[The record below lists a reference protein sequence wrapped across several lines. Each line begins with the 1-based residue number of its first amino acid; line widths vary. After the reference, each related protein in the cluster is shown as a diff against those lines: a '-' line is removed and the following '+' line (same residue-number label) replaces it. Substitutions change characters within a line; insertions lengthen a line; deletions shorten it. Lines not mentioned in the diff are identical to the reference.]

1 MTAAILGPDPLE
13 TLVDAALRQLS
24 EGVPPSTMEV
34 ERVDVKEEPG
44 RRGPGG
50 IIRPGAETNEQAAD
64 YLAGEMACM
73 ANTPGGGAVIV
84 GVSDEGQRI
93 GTELNTEWL
102 RHRIWELTS
111 GKLTIA
117 ARAAS
122 IDGCR
127 VLVLSSVEALS
138 PVTYRGK
145 LRWRVG
151 PNCVEVDP
159 AAWQSRMLLR
169 RGYDWSDQPS
179 GHTLA
184 DVSPVACEV
193 ARAYLRSDARP
204 SRHEDGDLAD
214 VGDAELLRR
223 LNLVTDGERL
233 TNAGSLMFVATPW
246 PGIDYMRRDA
256 PGGDSTTR
264 IEAEGPLLAQV
275 HEVERAAGYA
285 NPTTHLAR
293 GFAHTQIHA
302 IAPRALREAIV
313 NGVTHRDWLVH
324 LPTTVEHVGDTLVVT
339 SPGGFVGGVTP
350 GNIISHVA
358 VPRYKSL
365 ALALARLGLA
375 EREGVGVDR
384 MVGDMLRAGRP
395 APVFSEV
402 EGPFVRVALLGG
414 PPDQVIVDLVA
425 DLTPPRA
432 GTVEALLLIDH
443 LARCG
448 WIDAQTAAPVLQR
461 PAEEAAQ
468 AIGQLAEAALARHD
482 ADQAASDPSSVIVKV
497 KGVPA
502 AQSAAYR
509 LSDDARER
517 LAHRV
522 EHLTTPEGR
531 VGLILDWSQGR
542 GRVSSTEAADLTG
555 LSRASTAKLLTRLAE
570 EGQLDDG
577 RPNRTGRGFFYTPAN
592 HRTQ

>member
-1 MTAAILGPDPLE
+1 MATAILGPDPLE
-13 TLVDAALRQLS
+13 TLIDTALRQLA
-24 EGVPPSTMEV
+24 EGVPPSDMEV
-34 ERVDVKEEPG
+34 EHVDVKEEPG
-44 RRGPGG
+44 RRGVGGVIQPGD
-50 IIRPGAETNEQAAD
+50 ETNEKAAD

-84 GVSDEGQRI
+84 GIADDGQRI
-93 GTELNTEWL
+93 GTELNAEWL
-102 RHRIWELTS
+102 RHRIWELSS

-117 ARAAS
+117 ARTATVG
-122 IDGCR
+122 GCR
-127 VLVLSSVEALS
+127 VLVLSSVEALH
-138 PVTYRGK
+138 PVAYRGK

-151 PNCVEVDP
+151 PNCVDVDP
-159 AAWQSRMLLR
+159 VAWQSRSLLR

-193 ARAYLRSDARP
+193 AQAYLRSDARP

-214 VGDAELLRR
+214 VSDAELLRR
-223 LNLVTDGERL
+223 LNLVADGERL
-233 TNAGSLMFVATPW
+233 TNAGSLLFVATPW
-246 PGIDYMRRDA
+246 PGVDYIRREV
-256 PGGDSTTR
+256 PGGDSTMR
-264 IEAEGPLLAQV
+264 IETEGPLLVQV
-275 HEVERAAGYA
+275 QEVERAAGYA

-293 GFAHTQIHA
+293 GFVHAQVHA

-313 NGVTHRDWLVH
+313 NGVTHRDWLIH
-324 LPTTVEHVGDTLVVT
+324 LPTTVEHIGDTLVVT

-350 GNIISHVA
+350 GNIITHVA

-414 PPDQVIVDLVA
+414 PPDQAIVDLVA
-425 DLTPPRA
+425 DITPPRA
-432 GTVEALLLIDH
+432 GTVEALLLLDR

-448 WIDAQTAAPVLQR
+448 WVDAQTAAPVLQR
-461 PAEEAAQ
+461 PSEEAEQ
-468 AIGQLAEAALARHD
+468 AIVQLTEAALTGLD
-482 ADQAASDPSSVIVKV
+482 ADQASTDPSPVVVKV
-497 KGVPA
+497 KGVPD

-509 LSDDARER
+509 LSDNARRR

-522 EHLTTPEGR
+522 EHLATPEGR
-531 VGLILDWSQGR
+531 ISLILDWSQGR

-555 LSRASTAKLLTRLAE
+555 LSRTSTAKLLTRLAD
-570 EGQLDDG
+570 EGQLEDG
-577 RPNRTGRGFFYTPAN
+577 RPNRTGRGFFYTPTGN
-592 HRTQ
+592 